1 MALMRFLL
9 VLLTIAA
16 VTLPAT
22 SSAQMNSC
30 PGCRTQNRDAAELFE
45 RGDRLYA
52 EFKPKEAAVEFR
64 KVLQLEPQ
72 NLEALAKLSRAHID
86 IGDLVPETQ
95 PNWKEQRIRE
105 YRTAENYA
113 RQAIKAD
120 PDSTWGHFYLAAS
133 LGMLASISPVAEQ
146 VEMAEEI
153 RAATETAIRLDPA
166 NGFAYHVYGV
176 WHRRMAEIGRTQRA
190 VASLWYGRTLPHG
203 DLDKSLEY
211 LKKAVAINPN
221 LIVSR
226 LELARTYAARQ
237 EWAEARAQLNR
248 VAQLPIKFSDDARH
262 KQQARELQDEIK
274 DR

>member
-1 MALMRFLL
+1 MALLRFLL
-9 VLLTIAA
+9 LVFTAA
-16 VTLPAT
+16 VFTAPGDG
-22 SSAQMNSC
+22 SAQMNSC
-30 PGCRTQNRDAAELFE
+30 PGCRTQRRDIAELIE
-45 RGDRLYA
+45 RADRLHA
-52 EFKPKEAAVEFR
+52 EFKPNDGAVELR
-64 KVLQLEPQ
+64 KVLQLDPG

-86 IGDLVPETQ
+86 IGDLIPETQ

-133 LGMLASISPVAEQ
+133 LGMRASVSPVAEQ
-146 VEMAEEI
+146 VEMAEDI

-226 LELARTYAARQ
+226 LELARTHAARHD
-237 EWAEARAQLNR
+237 WAEARAQLDR
-248 VAQLPIKFSDDARH
+248 VAQLPIKFSDDAKH